1 MTDMCYPPGLLA
13 ALVDV
18 PPSAWLN
25 TVRYIR
31 GRIPFSEA
39 FVNRLRAAVHTS
51 GVLVLEKPDGCAI
64 VSCAVEYSVN
74 RHCVTTWLDAKG
86 RALVKVDEF
95 LRDVETRFGLVVS
108 RASLS
113 HTRRA
118 LNGRLE
124 LVVALQDGSFRV
136 FDFGH
141 DAEAISVD
149 DVPHAT
155 LEVREEYKPDRIV
168 TSFFETDR
176 DNPWLQVVEERSG
189 FHDARRR

>member
-1 MTDMCYPPGLLA
+1 MVYMEYAPDLLA

-18 PPSAWLN
+18 PPTAWLT
-25 TVRYIR
+25 TVRHIR
-31 GRIPFSEA
+31 GRIPFSED
-39 FVNRLRAAVHTS
+39 FVNNLKAAVHPS
-51 GVLVLEKPDGCAI
+51 GVIILEKPDGRAI
-64 VSCAVEYSVN
+64 VSCTCEYSFN

-108 RASLS
+108 KASLS

-118 LNGRLE
+118 INGRLE
-124 LVVALQDGSFRV
+124 LVAALRDGSFRV
-136 FDFGH
+136 FDFGR
-141 DAEAISVD
+141 DIEITSVD

-155 LEVREEYKPDRIV
+155 LDVREEYKPDRIV

-176 DNPWLQVVEERSG
+176 DNPWLQVVEER
-189 FHDARRR
+189 R

>member
-1 MTDMCYPPGLLA
+1 MTDVCYTPDLLA

-39 FVNRLRAAVHTS
+39 FANDLKAAVHPS
-51 GVLVLEKPDGCAI
+51 GVLFLEKPDGRDI
-64 VSCAVEYSVN
+64 VSCTVEYSVN

-86 RALVKVDEF
+86 RALVKADEF

-108 RASLS
+108 KASLS

-124 LVVALQDGSFRV
+124 LVAALRDGSFRV
-136 FDFGH
+136 IDIGR
-141 DAEAISVD
+141 DAELISVD
-149 DVPHAT
+149 DAPHAT
-155 LEVREEYKPDRIV
+155 LDVREEYKPDRIV

-176 DNPWLQVVEERSG
+176 DNPWLRVVEGRKER
-189 FHDARRR
+189 A